1 MESKWSYLF
10 LREHFKGL
18 CAQLA
23 DMNRNCVALFHD
35 VVTKSVG
42 DLPTDSSSSTLL
54 QQSFCSLAVWHD
66 CTALASHCNIE
77 IVSSHLTMF
86 YRCCQ

>member
-10 LREHFKGL
+10 LREHFKGP

-23 DMNRNCVALFHD
+23 DMNRNCVALFYD

-42 DLPTDSSSSTLL
+42 DLPTDSSSLHAAAAELL
-54 QQSFCSLAVWHD
+54 QPCSVA
-66 CTALASHCNIE
+66 
-77 IVSSHLTMF
+77 
-86 YRCCQ
+86 